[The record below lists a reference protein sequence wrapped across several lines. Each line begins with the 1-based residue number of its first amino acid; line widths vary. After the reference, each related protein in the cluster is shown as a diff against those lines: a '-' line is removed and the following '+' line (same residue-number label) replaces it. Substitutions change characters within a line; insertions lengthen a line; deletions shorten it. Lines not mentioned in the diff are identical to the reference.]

1 MKGTRSEAQIRRL
14 LVTRKTGTADG
25 GECSLALM
33 GDLAEI
39 QSKPGTSRP
48 SDRCDRS
55 KMALMVAAFAADLSK
70 AAACAHLAA
79 GMVSAG
85 VPMLR
90 MVRAVAF
97 SLLSLTRRI
106 GTAGHRGAA
115 KAYAVQH
122 HRKRRQ

>member
-1 MKGTRSEAQIRRL
+1 MLFGPHGGSGRNPIEAERME
-14 LVTRKTGTADG
+14 A
-25 GECSLALM
+25 
-33 GDLAEI
+33 
-39 QSKPGTSRP
+39 
-48 SDRCDRS
+48 SDQCDES

-90 MVRAVAF
+90 MDQAGAI
-97 SLLSLTRRI
+97 SLVSLARRT
-106 GTAGHRGAA
+106 GTAGHRGDA

>member
-1 MKGTRSEAQIRRL
+1 M
-14 LVTRKTGTADG
+14 
-25 GECSLALM
+25 ALM
-33 GDLAEI
+33 ENLAEI
-39 QSKPGTSRP
+39 QSKPGASRP

-79 GMVSAG
+79 GMVSSG
-85 VPMLR
+85 MPMLR
-90 MVRAVAF
+90 MDRAVAS
-97 SLLSLTRRI
+97 SLVSLTRRS
-106 GTAGHRGAA
+106 GTAGHRGDA